1 MYPKIREDGEKM
13 GIFSKVK
20 SVFSNH
26 SDASIIEDEPIA
38 EDEPMRGW
46 LTMDELA
53 ERYKATPSAAGALF
67 SVGTVFACVNYRA
80 RMLAKLPFQ
89 VFHKELIKNGEGA
102 ETEQRFRADID
113 YPIRQLLE
121 RRPNKYQTPTM
132 YKQFIMTN
140 VLTRGFCVVYKKYDA
155 YGNITELIPWKSQEV
170 GVEKLLD
177 KDEYVYSYRGQQ
189 YTEDEVIYIPYLSA
203 DGKRGIS
210 PLAVAR
216 GQIEAVREMDK
227 HLRGFYESGAVKK
240 GALKMTQPLSN
251 DAKKKLKKSWK
262 ELYGGGGNSGEIAI
276 LDNGIEWADI
286 SLPMTDI
293 QFIESKQLTAKEIAA
308 IFDVPPSAIG
318 LAQEKYS
325 NLQEINDRFI
335 QDVVAPDCINIEEA
349 HNFSLFL
356 KDERK
361 YYTKFNISAGMR
373 GSAEK
378 RIAYYEKMVQMGV
391 LTINEVRAMEE
402 MNGIG
407 ELGDKHYA
415 SLNYTTLD
423 TLEKHERIK
432 EN

>member
-1 MYPKIREDGEKM
+1 MKLLSKIKDAFK
-13 GIFSKVK
+13 
-20 SVFSNH
+20 NQ
-26 SDASIIEDEPIA
+26 SDDVVYEDEA
-38 EDEPMRGW
+38 GHGFF
-46 LTMDELA
+46 TMAELA
-53 ERYKATPSAAGALF
+53 ERYKNSAYSSSALH

-140 VLTRGFCVVYKKYDA
+140 VLTRGFCVVLKKYDA
-155 YGNITELIPWKSQEV
+155 YGNISELIPLKSQEV
-170 GVEKLLD
+170 SVEKLLNR
-177 KDEYVYSYRGQQ
+177 DEYVYLYDGQR

-210 PLAVAR
+210 PLSVAR

-227 HLRGFYESGAVKK
+227 HLRGFYENGAVKQ
-240 GALKMTQPLSN
+240 GAIKATQPLST
-251 DAKKKLKKSWK
+251 DAKKKLKKNWK
-262 ELYGGGGNSGEIAI
+262 ELYGGSGNSGEIAI
-276 LDNGIEWADI
+276 LDNGMEWTDI

-356 KDERK
+356 KAEQK

-378 RIAYYEKMVQMGV
+378 RTAYYEKMVQMGV

-407 ELGDKHYA
+407 PLGDKHYA

-432 EN
+432 ED